1 MAFLFIRM
9 LYLQL
14 SHIITE
20 VIKLRRNTLYFVL
33 TLLWFLLSIAVVS
46 AEDDEI
52 MLQRDELQ
60 SYSLSDWAHGFVN
73 WERLDELMD
82 QLAEQVKE
90 PPTNAT
96 LGNGFEIIEG
106 QPGKALDRIAF
117 TTSFLKAFYTGEDQ
131 VVEIPTKAVQPRVSQ
146 EMLREITQKRLG
158 SYTTYY
164 NSANKERTKNINLS
178 AEAVHGTVIF
188 PGEVFSFNDIVGE
201 RTEEKGYQRAPVIV
215 KGEFSEDIGGGI
227 CQLSS
232 TIFNAVDL
240 RGIQMIERY
249 THSRSVPYVPPG
261 RDATVSWWGPDF
273 TFKNLYNEPIVLTAY
288 AANGSLTVEVFSSET
303 VDYFQSK

>member
-1 MAFLFIRM
+1 M
-9 LYLQL
+9 
-14 SHIITE
+14 
-20 VIKLRRNTLYFVL
+20 RRNVLNFVL
-33 TLLWFLLSIAVVS
+33 TLTLLLFLLSTEIVS
-46 AEDDEI
+46 ADEDDEI
-52 MLQRDELQ
+52 ALQRDELK
-60 SYSLSDWAHGFVN
+60 SYSLSDWEHGFVD
-73 WERLDELMD
+73 WKKLDELMD
-82 QLAEQVKE
+82 QLEEQVTV
-90 PPTNAT
+90 PPINAT
-96 LGNGFEIIEG
+96 LGNGFEIMEE
-106 QPGKALDRIAF
+106 QPGKTLDRNGF
-117 TTSFLKAFYTGEDQ
+117 TTSFLKAFYTGEDRA
-131 VVEIPTKAVQPRVSQ
+131 VEIPTKAVQPRVDQ
-146 EMLREITQKRLG
+146 EMMQEITQKRLG

-178 AEAVHGTVIF
+178 AKAVHGTVIF

-273 TFKNLYNEPIVLTAY
+273 TFKNLYNEPIVLTAN
-288 AANGSLTVEVFSSET
+288 AGSGSLTVGVFSSET
-303 VDYFQSK
+303 VEYFQAK